1 MSANIMITGISRGIG
16 RALAEHCLGRGDAVF
31 GISRSSVNLTSPP
44 GTLRTVQHDL
54 SDLDGIKTQ
63 LFALLDGQR
72 ELDLLVL
79 NAGILGPIRDMVD
92 TPLSDIRQ
100 QMEVNTWANKTILDG
115 LFNNGVRVRQVVGLS
130 SGAAVSGSRGW
141 GGYALYKATFLMM
154 LKLYAAEI
162 PDTHFCSLAP
172 GLVDTSM
179 QDYLCGLEASY
190 GAKFPTVA
198 RIQSARGTDGMPSP
212 EQLAPRLLDKIGE
225 LLKEPSGS
233 FIDIRH

>member
-1 MSANIMITGISRGIG
+1 MSANTMITGISRGIG
-16 RALAEHCLGRGDAVF
+16 RALAEQCMRRGDSVF
-31 GISRSSVNLTSPP
+31 GISRSSVDLAAPP

-54 SDLDGIKTQ
+54 AELGGIKNQ
-63 LFALLDGQR
+63 LLALLDGQR

-92 TPLSDIRQ
+92 TPLSEIRQ
-100 QMEVNTWANKTILDG
+100 QMEVNTWANKEILDS
-115 LFNNGVRVRQVVGLS
+115 LFNNGVHIRQVVGLS

-141 GGYALYKATFLMM
+141 GGYALSKATFLMM

-172 GLVDTSM
+172 GLVDTTM

-190 GAKFPTVA
+190 GEKFPTVA
-198 RIQSARGTDGMPSP
+198 RIQSARGTESMPSP
-212 EQLAPRLLDKIGE
+212 EELAPRLLDKIGE
-225 LLKEPSGS
+225 ILNEPSGS

>member
-1 MSANIMITGISRGIG
+1 
-16 RALAEHCLGRGDAVF
+16 
-31 GISRSSVNLTSPP
+31 
-44 GTLRTVQHDL
+44 
-54 SDLDGIKTQ
+54 
-63 LFALLDGQR
+63 
-72 ELDLLVL
+72 
-79 NAGILGPIRDMVD
+79 
-92 TPLSDIRQ
+92 
-100 QMEVNTWANKTILDG
+100 
-115 LFNNGVRVRQVVGLS
+115 
-130 SGAAVSGSRGW
+130 
-141 GGYALYKATFLMM
+141 MM